1 MYCHLDQT
9 AEPHSKFSC
18 AHKINEA
25 TAVNVLATSEDEVH
39 KELNNTFYI
48 SVIRYFE

>member
-9 AEPHSKFSC
+9 AEPHS
-18 AHKINEA
+18 KINEA

-48 SVIRYFE
+48 NVIRN